1 VPTLEPAVEALSAR
15 LGHRFARPELLRQAL
30 THSSKANEAGDLAL
44 GNERLEFLGD
54 AVLGL
59 CVAELLMTAF
69 PHETEGA
76 LSRARAQAVNQASL
90 AARALDLGLDG
101 VVQLGKSERKNAG
114 REKPSILADV
124 FEAVL
129 GALYLDA
136 GFEAARTFVARE
148 FASDLQE
155 VGAVLRDAKTRL
167 QETLQSSGNEPPR
180 YVTVAE
186 SGPPHAREFSVEAR
200 VGERV
205 LGAGRGRSKQAAEQA
220 AARYALLEL
229 GSDAS

>member
-1 VPTLEPAVEALSAR
+1 VPSPDTTLEALGRR
-15 LGHRFARPELLRQAL
+15 LGHRFARPELLQQAL
-30 THSSKANEAGDLAL
+30 THSSRANEEGDLQR

-69 PHETEGA
+69 PAESEGA
-76 LSRARAQAVNQASL
+76 LSRARAQAVNQAAL
-90 AARALDLGLDG
+90 AAHALDLGLDG
-101 VVQLGKSERKNAG
+101 LVMLGKSERRNAG
-114 REKPSILADV
+114 RQKPSILADV

-136 GFEAARTFVARE
+136 GLEAARAFIARE
-148 FASDLQE
+148 FAAELQAAS
-155 VGAVLRDAKTRL
+155 AVLRDAKTRL
-167 QETLQSSGNEPPR
+167 QETLQATGSDLPR
-180 YVTVAE
+180 YITVAE

-200 VGERV
+200 IGERV
-205 LGAGRGRSKQAAEQA
+205 LGAGQGRSKQAAEQA

-229 GSDAS
+229 GGDAT